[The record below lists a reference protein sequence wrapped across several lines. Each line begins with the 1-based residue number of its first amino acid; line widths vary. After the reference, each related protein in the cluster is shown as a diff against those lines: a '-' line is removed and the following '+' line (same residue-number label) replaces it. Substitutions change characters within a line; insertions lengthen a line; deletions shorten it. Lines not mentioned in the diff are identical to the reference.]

1 MSNSGY
7 MGRAGSRGPVIASYL
22 SLPSKTFQ
30 EHLGLHFVQVPHN
43 SQAGHSIESLHF
55 EAFESLY
62 TRTNLH
68 KLDPSSDLEI

>member
-1 MSNSGY
+1 MARAG
-7 MGRAGSRGPVIASYL
+7 GRAPVIVSYS
-22 SLPSKTFQ
+22 SLLSKTFQ
-30 EHLGLHFVQVPHN
+30 EHLWLHFVQVLRN
-43 SQAGHSIESLHF
+43 SQAGHSIESLHS